1 MRQGVSYRQLHFALS
16 GLKLM
21 NSQATLS
28 RELALRIGLAARAL
42 PDTDAKH
49 LLSVLTACV
58 GVPLTEEKI
67 AGIDLKTFKTA
78 LAGDSEVDEPLL
90 THALSIL
97 SADLHSHAGAW
108 ERESYAE
115 GDMPGS
121 VRIACASNEGLH
133 VDGHFGSCS
142 QFLVYQVS
150 AAESRLIDIRNAEI
164 PKGLEVDDKNLFRAE
179 LVQDCQVL
187 YIASVGGP
195 AAAKIVKLG
204 IHLMKLSGIETI
216 VDIIAQLQTV
226 IAGTPPPWLAKVM
239 GIEAADRFRFEREA
253 TG

>member
-1 MRQGVSYRQLHFALS
+1 
-16 GLKLM
+16 M
-21 NSQATLS
+21 NGQAALS

-42 PDTDAKH
+42 PDTDAKR
-49 LLSVLTACV
+49 LLSVLTDCIGLPV
-58 GVPLTEEKI
+58 TEQKI
-67 AGIDLKTFKTA
+67 IGISLNALKSAK
-78 LAGDSEVDEPLL
+78 AGDFSDVDDPLL

-97 SADLHSHAGAW
+97 QSGLKVP
-108 ERESYAE
+108 ERQTYTD

-121 VRIACASNEGLH
+121 IRIACASDNGIN

-142 QFLVYQVS
+142 QFMIYQVS
-150 AAESRLIDIRNAEI
+150 ADEARLIDIRNTDI
-164 PKGLEVDDKNLFRAE
+164 PDGLEVDDKSVFRAE
-179 LVQDCQVL
+179 LIQDCQVL

-204 IHLMKLSGIETI
+204 IHPMKLSGIET
-216 VDIIAQLQTV
+216 VADIIDQLQTV

-239 GIEAADRFRFEREA
+239 GIEATDRFRFEREA

>member
-1 MRQGVSYRQLHFALS
+1 
-16 GLKLM
+16 M
-21 NSQATLS
+21 NSQAALS

-42 PDTDAKH
+42 PDTDAKR
-49 LLSVLTACV
+49 LLSVLTDCI
-58 GVPLTEEKI
+58 GLPITEEKI
-67 AGIDLKTFKTA
+67 AGIDLNILKTA
-78 LAGDSEVDEPLL
+78 KAGEFIDVDEPLL

-97 SADLHSHAGAW
+97 KSGLNVPKQQAYVD
-108 ERESYAE
+108 

-121 VRIACASNEGLH
+121 VRIACASNDGIN

-142 QFLVYQVS
+142 QFMIYQVS
-150 AAESRLIDIRNAEI
+150 ADEARLIDIRHTDI
-164 PKGLEVDDKNLFRAE
+164 PDDLDVEDKNVFRAE
-179 LVQDCQVL
+179 LIQDCQVL

-204 IHLMKLSGIETI
+204 IHPIKLSTIDPIREI
-216 VDIIAQLQTV
+216 VDQLQNV

-239 GIEAADRFRFEREA
+239 GIEANDRFRFEREA

>member
-1 MRQGVSYRQLHFALS
+1 
-16 GLKLM
+16 M
-21 NSQATLS
+21 NSQAALS

-42 PDTDAKH
+42 PDTDAKR
-49 LLSVLTACV
+49 LLSVLTDCI
-58 GVPLTEEKI
+58 GLPITEEKL
-67 AGIDLKTFKTA
+67 AGIHLNTLKTAK
-78 LAGDSEVDEPLL
+78 AGEFIDVDEPLL

-97 SADLHSHAGAW
+97 KSGLNVPKQQAYVD
-108 ERESYAE
+108 

-121 VRIACASNEGLH
+121 VRIACASNDGIN

-150 AAESRLIDIRNAEI
+150 GDEARLIDVRHTDI
-164 PKGLEVDDKNLFRAE
+164 PGDLDVEDKNVFRAE
-179 LVQDCQVL
+179 LIRDCQVL
-187 YIASVGGP
+187 YVASVGGP

-204 IHLMKLSGIETI
+204 IHPIKLSV
-216 VDIIAQLQTV
+216 VDSIQEVIGQLQSV

-239 GIEAADRFRFEREA
+239 GIEANDRFRFEREA

>member
-1 MRQGVSYRQLHFALS
+1 
-16 GLKLM
+16 M
-21 NSQATLS
+21 NSQAALS

-42 PDTDAKH
+42 PDTDAKR

-58 GVPLTEEKI
+58 GLPITEEKI
-67 AGIDLKTFKTA
+67 VGINLKNLKTA
-78 LAGDSEVDEPLL
+78 VAGEFLDVDEPLL

-97 SADLHSHAGAW
+97 KSDLHTHTDVQ
-108 ERESYAE
+108 ERQAYVD

-121 VRIACASNEGLH
+121 VRIACASNDGIN

-142 QFLVYQVS
+142 QFMIYQVS
-150 AAESRLIDIRNAEI
+150 ADEARLIDICGTDS
-164 PKGLEVDDKNLFRAE
+164 PDGLEVDDKNVFRAE
-179 LVQDCQVL
+179 LIQDCQIL

-204 IHLMKLSGIETI
+204 IHPMKLPGIESI
-216 VDIIAQLQTV
+216 ADIIDRLQTV

-239 GIEAADRFRFEREA
+239 GIDATDRFRFEREA